1 MARHNQNGAAV
12 VEFAVVLPLLLLIVF
27 GIIEFGFLMYNQA
40 MLTNASREGA
50 RAGIVARSPRRST
63 AEIRTIVQTYCSDYL
78 VTFRSGADPGPQIT
92 VKKNGTVADPSTA
105 GLLSAQDYLTVEVQ
119 YAYDFLII
127 PRFVGNLGLQK
138 TLFAS
143 ATMRA
148 E

>member
-1 MARHNQNGAAV
+1 MARDNQNGAAV
-12 VEFAVVLPLLLLIVF
+12 VEFAVVLPLLLLFVF

-50 RAGIVARSPRRST
+50 RGGIVSQTPRKST
-63 AEIRTIVQTYCSDYL
+63 SQITTIVQNYCSDFL
-78 VTFRSGADPGPQIT
+78 VTFRSGADPGPQVT

-105 GLLSAQDYLTVEVQ
+105 GLVSAQDYLTVEVR
-119 YAYDFLII
+119 YAYDFLLL
-127 PRFVGNLGLQK
+127 PRFVGNLGVRK

>member
-92 VKKNGTVADPSTA
+92 VKKKG
-105 GLLSAQDYLTVEVQ
+105 G
-119 YAYDFLII
+119 
-127 PRFVGNLGLQK
+127 RK
-138 TLFAS
+138 
-143 ATMRA
+143 
-148 E
+148 